1 MLTEHKI
8 NEVLVM
14 ADRHCKVFDGMF
26 HRGRQLVGG
35 IIRVFKGTFWSTWG
49 LGIIRTDW
57 IARLYQMH

>member
-1 MLTEHKI
+1 
-8 NEVLVM
+8 M